1 MAAIPDPARTLL
13 ESNALAH
20 LVTINPDGSPQ
31 LSCVWVGVDG
41 DELVVASLTQRQKL
55 RNVRRD
61 PRVVVS
67 LEADGTDALGLKQ
80 HLVIHG
86 RGRVEEGGAAE
97 LLQWLAFTYIGPGV
111 RFPPMDDPPPGYVLR
126 IVPERFAGNGPWA

>member
-1 MAAIPDPARTLL
+1 MAAIPDPARPLL

-67 LEADGTDALGLKQ
+67 LEADGTDALGLKH

-97 LLQWLAFTYIGPGV
+97 LLQLLAFTYIGPGV